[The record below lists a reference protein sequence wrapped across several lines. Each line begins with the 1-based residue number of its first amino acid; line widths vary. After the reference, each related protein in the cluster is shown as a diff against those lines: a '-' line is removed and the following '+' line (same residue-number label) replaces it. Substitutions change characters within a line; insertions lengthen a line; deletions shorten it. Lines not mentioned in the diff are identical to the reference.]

1 MDLAI
6 SNWMFDT
13 FGSSKAFAIVSRI
26 ITELGCKW
34 AIMTAVAVLLIFK
47 KTRKLGVY
55 AMFAC
60 GLAFCINNIILKNVI
75 ERARPFVE
83 NPELAQM
90 SALAS
95 YELPDG
101 YSMASGHSTASMAL
115 AVTVMLFHKKWG
127 FLTIPYAL
135 LVGLSRI
142 CLCVHYLTDVLVG
155 FAIGAALA
163 VGIYFLLNYLLK
175 VYLKKKENKN
185 EENNLSDKEP
195 A

>member
-6 SNWMFDT
+6 SNWIFDT
-13 FGSSKAFAIVSRI
+13 FGNSKALAIIFRI
-26 ITELGCKW
+26 ITELGCKY
-34 AIMTAVAVLLIFK
+34 AIITAVAVLLIFK

-60 GLAFCINNIILKNVI
+60 GFAFCINNLILKNVI
-75 ERARPFVE
+75 ERARPFIE
-83 NPELAQM
+83 NPELVGM
-90 SALAS
+90 SNLAG

-115 AVTVMLFHKKWG
+115 AVMVMLFHKKWG
-127 FLTIPYAL
+127 FVTIPYAV
-135 LVGLSRI
+135 LVGVSRI
-142 CLCVHYLTDVLVG
+142 FLCVHYLTDVLVG
-155 FAIGAALA
+155 FAIGASLA
-163 VGIYFLLNYLLK
+163 VGFYFLLNYLYK

-185 EENNLSDKEP
+185 EETSLGNKES

>member
-6 SNWMFDT
+6 SNWIFDT
-13 FGSSKAFAIVSRI
+13 FGNSKALAIIFRI

-34 AIMTAVAVLLIFK
+34 AIITAVAVLLIFK
-47 KTRKLGVY
+47 KTRKLGIY

-60 GLAFCINNIILKNVI
+60 GLAFFINNLILKNVV
-75 ERARPFVE
+75 ERVRPFVE
-83 NPELAQM
+83 NPELAKM
-90 SALAS
+90 SELAS

-115 AVTVMLFHKKWG
+115 AVTIMLFHKKLG
-127 FLTIPYAL
+127 FATIPYAL

-142 CLCVHYLTDVLVG
+142 FLCVHYLTDVLVG
-155 FAIGAALA
+155 FAIGTALA
-163 VGIYFLLNYLLK
+163 VGVYFLFNYLSK
-175 VYLKKKENKN
+175 TYLEKKENKN
-185 EENNLSDKEP
+185 EKTNLGNKES